1 MGSRAGTGRGVRG
14 PTGRLSD
21 KVYGV
26 PNVTGNSRL
35 QSDVLED
42 LSDARRYRRWLA
54 DLARPYLGDDPI
66 EIGSGTGDYAM
77 EWQSDVKSFTATEA
91 DEGRYTALTQRFAH
105 HDVVAVRFLL
115 LGEPHGGGVYRA
127 AGDTQHSAAVSLN
140 VFEHIPDDVGAL
152 RATAAL
158 VRPGGAVILIVP
170 AFPSAM
176 SRFDLAI
183 GHQRRYTTASMRAAL
198 TSAGLEIEQVR
209 YVNPVGLLSWY
220 ATVKALRMT
229 PHNGW
234 ALRTYDRTIVP
245 LARLLDRLPIP
256 FGQSVFAVA
265 RVPSGRAGV
274 PPGRAGV
281 PTDGAGVPT
290 DGAGVPT
297 DGAGVPTDGAGVPPD
312 GAGVP
317 PGRGTLS

>member
-1 MGSRAGTGRGVRG
+1 VRK

-66 EIGSGTGDYAM
+66 EIGSGTGDYAA
-77 EWQSDVKSFTATEA
+77 EWIPSVTNFTATEA
-91 DEGRYTALTQRFAH
+91 DESRYQALSRRFAD
-105 HDVVAVRFLL
+105 HDVVMVRYLL
-115 LGEPHGGGVYRA
+115 LGDTDDGRVGRA
-127 AGDTQHSAAVSLN
+127 MDDTQHSAAVSFN
-140 VFEHIPDDVGAL
+140 VFEHIPDDIGAL

-158 VRPGGAVILIVP
+158 VRPGGAVVLIVP

-183 GHQRRYTTASMRAAL
+183 GHQRRYTTASMRAL
-198 TSAGLEIEQVR
+198 LNSAGLEIEQVR

-220 ATVKALRMT
+220 ATVKTLRMT
-229 PHNGW
+229 PRNGW

-245 LARLLDRLPIP
+245 LARLLDRLPVP

-265 RVPSGRAGV
+265 RVPAGRS
-274 PPGRAGV
+274 
-281 PTDGAGVPT
+281 
-290 DGAGVPT
+290 
-297 DGAGVPTDGAGVPPD
+297 
-312 GAGVP
+312 
-317 PGRGTLS
+317 TLS